1 MLYTQVIHPVYSF
14 VSPELGYYKFG
25 VSRLGG
31 VDAPPR

>member
-14 VSPELGYYKFG
+14 ASLELGWYKFG

-31 VDAPPR
+31 AQTPSR